1 MSEKKHKFVII
12 DGNALIHRAFHA
24 LPQTLTTK
32 KGELVNA
39 VYGFAMILLKVF
51 KDLEPDYIACTF
63 DLGKPTFRDK
73 IFKEYKATRVKA
85 DQSLYDQIPRVKE
98 LVESF
103 NIPIFEEEGY
113 EADDVIG
120 TLVSESEKEEGLE
133 NLIVTGDLDTLQ
145 LIDEK
150 TKVFTL
156 KTGVTETII
165 YDESHVRQR
174 YGLNPDQM
182 IDFKAL
188 RGDPSDNIPGVRG
201 VGEKTALDLI
211 KTFGSLEK
219 LYQAI
224 EKESPKV
231 KKIKERYLNLLKE
244 HKKEAFLSK
253 KLATIVRDIKLKF
266 DLNECSKKE
275 YSREKVVQLFRELE
289 FQSLLNK
296 LPETEKPKL
305 VQGELLKPKM
315 EIKKGHDWDYKLID
329 NEKDFEDFY
338 AELKKQ
344 KEISV
349 DTEATDIDPYLAKL
363 LGVSFSWKKG
373 QGFFVDLREG
383 EQKKE
388 WLAKLKKVLEDKEVK
403 KVGHNIKYDLAI
415 LKSHG
420 INLQPISFDTMVAA
434 YLLNPG
440 LRQYNLTSLSFT
452 EFGYEKMEMI
462 DLIGPKGKKQLPIE
476 MIPKEKLAWY
486 SCEDADFTLRL
497 KEKFEQDLEKRDIS
511 GLFHKM
517 EMPLVSVLEEMEEAG
532 IKIDVDFLKKMAKEV
547 DKKIKDL
554 KIKIYKTACSEFNI
568 NSPLQLKKIL
578 FEDLKISAEGIGKTK
593 TGLSTSASELVKM
606 KARHP
611 IIAMISEYRELAKL
625 KSTYLDALPLLV
637 NPKTGRVH
645 TSFNQTITATG
656 RLSSS
661 DPNLQNI
668 PIRTPLGKEIRKVFI
683 AENGFRLLSAD
694 YSQIELRIVAS
705 MANDEKM
712 LIAFQKGED
721 IHVRTAAE
729 VHEIALEK
737 VTPQMRREAKAVNFG
752 VIYGLGIHGLA
763 EGADIPLEKAR
774 AFIEKY
780 FTIHQGIQKYIE
792 NTKELAHQN
801 GYVETL
807 FGRRRY
813 LPEINSGNAGLLAQ
827 AERMAINM
835 PVQGTAADLMKMAM
849 IEISKKLPSASSK
862 ARMILQVHDELVF
875 EAPEKEVAKVSQLVK
890 ETMEEI
896 YKLKAPIEVGISFG
910 KNWGECK

>member
-98 LVESF
+98 LVKSF
-103 NIPIFEEEGY
+103 NIPIFEKEGY

-120 TLVSESEKEEGLE
+120 TLVSESEKNEGLE

-150 TKVFTL
+150 TKVYTL
-156 KTGVTETII
+156 KTGVTETVI

-201 VGEKTALDLI
+201 VGEKTALELI
-211 KTFGSLEK
+211 KEFGSLEE

-224 EKESPKV
+224 EKRSPKV

-244 HKKEAFLSK
+244 RKKEAFLSK

-266 DLNECSKKE
+266 NLEECSKKE
-275 YSREKVVQLFRELE
+275 YSREKVVQLFQELE

-305 VQGELLKPKM
+305 VQEELLKSKVQ
-315 EIKKGHDWDYKLID
+315 IKKGHDWDYKLID
-329 NEKDFEDFY
+329 NGKDFEDFY
-338 AELKKQ
+338 AELEKQ

-349 DTEATDIDPYLAKL
+349 DTEATDTDPYLAKL
-363 LGVSFSWKKG
+363 LGISFSWKSG
-373 QGFFVDLREG
+373 CGFFVDLRE
-383 EQKKE
+383 KKE
-388 WLAKLKKVLEDKEVK
+388 EWILKLKKILENNEIK
-403 KVGHNIKYDLAI
+403 KVGHNIKYDMAL
-415 LKSHG
+415 LKTIG
-420 INLQPISFDTMVAA
+420 INLKPIYFDTMVAA

-440 LRQYNLTSLSFT
+440 LRQYNLTNLSFT

-476 MIPKEKLAWY
+476 AIPKEKLAWY
-486 SCEDADFTLRL
+486 SSEDADFTLRL
-497 KEKFEQDLEKRDIS
+497 KEKFEKDLEKRDIS

-517 EMPLVSVLEEMEEAG
+517 EMPLVPILEEMESAG

-554 KIKIYKTACSEFNI
+554 ESKIYKAAGSKFNI

-611 IIAMISEYRELAKL
+611 IIATISEYRELAKL

-637 NPKTGRVH
+637 NPKTDRVH

-668 PIRTPLGKEIRKVFI
+668 PIRTPLGKEIRGAFI
-683 AENGFRLLSAD
+683 AERGCSLIAAD

-712 LIAFQKGED
+712 LAAFQKGED
-721 IHVRTAAE
+721 IHQRTAAE
-729 VHEIALEK
+729 VQEVALEK

-752 VIYGLGIHGLA
+752 IIYGLGIHGLA

-835 PVQGTAADLMKMAM
+835 PVQGTAADLIKLAM
-849 IEISKKLPSASSK
+849 IEINKKLPEISK
-862 ARMILQVHDELVF
+862 EAKMILQVHDELVF
-875 EAPEKEVAKVSQLVK
+875 EVPDKDISKVSKFVK
-890 ETMEEI
+890 DIMENI
-896 YKLKAPIEVGISFG
+896 YRLKAPIEVGISHG